1 MEGKGQGV
9 RSRIRIP
16 LLFPH
21 GGGLAFCDAGG
32 AFFHEKDF
40 HCGEDDFDIF
50 DQAGSGYIHE
60 IHQEFVIGGGV
71 VLAIDL
77 GIAGKAAFTL
87 KAEGPFG
94 DVFFILGR
102 DFRTFRSGT
111 YNGHVSLEDIQKL
124 GKFVEADGPDNAPHF
139 CNAGIVFPCGK
150 AGHAVFFS
158 IHAHASKF

>member
-1 MEGKGQGV
+1 MA
-9 RSRIRIP
+9 RS
-16 LLFPH
+16 LLPH
-21 GGGLAFCDAGG
+21 GGGLPFGYAGG
-32 AFFHEKDF
+32 AFFHEEDF
-40 HCGEDDFDIF
+40 HCSEDDFNIF

-102 DFRTFRSGT
+102 DFGPFRSWS
-111 YNGHVSLEDIQKL
+111 YNGHIALKDVQ
-124 GKFVEADGPDNAPHF
+124 
-139 CNAGIVFPCGK
+139 
-150 AGHAVFFS
+150 
-158 IHAHASKF
+158 